1 VPQLSEIEWNSIL
14 LIYLVSTFASFA
26 ELFLFQITSPRS
38 KRKSR
43 GSARGNLRRHHEI
56 DHVVVQ
62 EPFTLNEPLEV
73 ASTSDRRVGD
83 GCYVSATV
91 NNRRYYGV
99 LVDQEAL
106 KSASMLYFQDE
117 ASGLDLNRRMKALK
131 QKAETSAEVQ
141 EDDSLALEQKAGT
154 SEVQDDDSLD
164 RKRPALQDF
173 PAPRPKKIKTED
185 FGSLPVL
192 EQGIIRQVQKFRYVD
207 PDLASANG
215 STQGYRLLL
224 ATFADVEAAAE
235 DDVEKASR
243 IEAACRSGGGFVVG
257 RQRRLEES

>member
-1 VPQLSEIEWNSIL
+1 
-14 LIYLVSTFASFA
+14 
-26 ELFLFQITSPRS
+26 
-38 KRKSR
+38 
-43 GSARGNLRRHHEI
+43 
-56 DHVVVQ
+56 VVQ

-106 KSASMLYFQDE
+106 KSASTLYFQDE

-131 QKAETSAEVQ
+131 QKAGTSEVQ
-141 EDDSLALEQKAGT
+141 EDDH
-154 SEVQDDDSLD
+154 LD
-164 RKRPALQDF
+164 RKRPAEQDY
-173 PAPRPKKIKTED
+173 PAPKPKKIKTED
-185 FGSLPVL
+185 IGSLPAL
-192 EQGIIRQVQKFRYVD
+192 EQGTIRQVQKFRYVD
-207 PDLASANG
+207 SDHASANG

-235 DDVEKASR
+235 DDLEKASR
-243 IEAACRSGGGFVVG
+243 IEVACRSGGGFAVC
-257 RQRRLEES
+257 RQRRIEEI